1 MLASDTPPA
10 VDTDTFLNAV
20 RLSGVLTPQQM
31 DRAVKGLPPDIG
43 GAKDVARALVS
54 SGVLT
59 AFQADRLLTGKEQGF
74 VLGQYVILEQIG
86 KSPSGKVYKARHRTM
101 NRFASIKVL
110 ASRATRSEDAR
121 TAFHSEA
128 RRAAQIT
135 HPNVVTILDVNEVAD
150 RLYLIREFVDGP
162 SLDQVVRHNGPL
174 TVMQACEYVRQAAHG
189 LQNAHEKD
197 IAHGSINPAN
207 LLVAPAVGNSRP
219 LVKVT
224 NFGLGWL
231 SSITAMD
238 PSGGSVK
245 CDPADYLAPEQYQ
258 QPGVAN
264 PAADLYSLGCTLF
277 FLLTGRPPFPGGAA
291 SDKSKRHQFTP
302 PPPVEHFRA
311 EVPPAV
317 SAVIKAL
324 MAKNPKDRIT
334 SAAELIARLDPFAE
348 PDDGAG
354 AIDFNMPAMGAGMSF
369 VYSGHSGPMTGLTG
383 LNAHLAALSGQ
394 HSPVMSAPVYQ
405 QQQQPQY
412 PPPPPQQYHPAP
424 PPPAPWDGFVPE
436 ARTHDTAGSTIPM
449 ETVSDPWSRRKPARQ
464 SAGLMG
470 VFVGLI
476 AIGGFLTLTAVVGVF
491 LVKHLGATA
500 IVK

>member
-10 VDTDTFLNAV
+10 LDTDSFLNAV
-20 RLSGVLTPQQM
+20 RLSGVLTPAQM
-31 DRAVKGLPPDIG
+31 DRAVKALPPDRG
-43 GAKDVARALVS
+43 GAKDVARAFVAA
-54 SGVLT
+54 GVLT
-59 AFQADRLLTGKEQGF
+59 AFQAERLLTGKEQGF

-121 TAFHSEA
+121 TTFHAEA

-162 SLDQVVRHNGPL
+162 SLDQVTRHTGPL
-174 TVMQACEYVRQAAHG
+174 TVVQACEYSRQAAHG
-189 LQNAHEKD
+189 LQYAHEKD
-197 IAHGSINPAN
+197 IAHGSVNPAN
-207 LLVAPAVGNSRP
+207 VLVAPAVGNGRP
-219 LVKVT
+219 VVKVT

-231 SSITAMD
+231 SSVAAMD
-238 PSGGSVK
+238 PAGGPVK

-258 QPGVAN
+258 QPGVAT

-277 FLLTGRPPFPGGAA
+277 FLLTGRPPFPGGTAA
-291 SDKSKRHQFTP
+291 DKSKRHQFTP
-302 PPPVEHFRA
+302 PAPVEHFRA

-324 MAKNPKDRIT
+324 LAKNPRDRIA
-334 SAAELIARLDPFAE
+334 SAAELVARLDPFAD

-354 AIDFNMPAMGAGMSF
+354 AIDFNMPAMPAGMSF
-369 VYSGHSGPMTGLTG
+369 IHSGPMTGLTG

-394 HSPVMSAPVYQ
+394 HSPVMMAAPAYQ

-412 PPPPPQQYHPAP
+412 PPATPPPYHHPA
-424 PPPAPWDGFVPE
+424 AAVPWDGYVPE
-436 ARTHDTAGSTIPM
+436 ARTHDAVGSTIPI
-449 ETVSDPWSRRKPARQ
+449 EPVTDPWKRRPTQKG
-464 SAGLMG
+464 AGLMG

-476 AIGGFLTLTAVVGVF
+476 AIGGFLTLTAVVGMF
-491 LVKHLGATA
+491 LVKQLAM
-500 IVK
+500 K